1 MRSRPKE
8 LAGLPLCFVYFNLH
22 KKVWSV
28 KDVATQRVVAHLH
41 TLAMFNAMPKVSEAG
56 RQRVIR
62 ERKKY
67 VHAGF
72 EGYVDLSDPDMY
84 GDLVYGRAVT
94 YNPYKHEGFVYR
106 DTENYLDKEAQYTVA
121 FLSDRNVICSKH
133 NMENML

>member
-8 LAGLPLCFVYFNLH
+8 VAGLPLCFVYFNLH

-41 TLAMFNAMPKVSEAG
+41 NLVMFDAKPKVSEAG
-56 RQRVIR
+56 RQRVLR

-72 EGYVDLSDPDMY
+72 EGYIDLSDPDKY
-84 GDLVYGRAVT
+84 SDCVFGKAVT

-106 DTENYLDKEAQYTVA
+106 DDEEYLDKEAQYIVT
-121 FLSDRNVICSKH
+121 FFSDRNVICSKQPK
-133 NMENML
+133 ENML